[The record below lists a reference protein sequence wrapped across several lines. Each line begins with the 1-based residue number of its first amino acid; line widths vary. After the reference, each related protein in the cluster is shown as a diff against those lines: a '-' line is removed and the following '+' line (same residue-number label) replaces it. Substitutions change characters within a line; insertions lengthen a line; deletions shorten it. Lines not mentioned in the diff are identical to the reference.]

1 MWAIR
6 TTGMRE
12 MRVITYF
19 ALFSAKLCHQRE
31 AFGCLEV
38 EIHHLKKAQQ
48 LKFEN
53 IKVIASGLV
62 LAVVVTEVKYGKSTI
77 KVTMGTSLPGEVLVT
92 RVLSTDP
99 ILQIPLDAVDGLPRC
114 HLSV

>member
-1 MWAIR
+1 
-6 TTGMRE
+6 

-31 AFGCLEV
+31 AFECLDV
-38 EIHHLKKAQQ
+38 EIHHLEKAQQ

-62 LAVVVTEVKYGKSTI
+62 LAVVVTEVKYGKSAI
-77 KVTMGTSLPGEVLVT
+77 NVMVGTSLPGEVLVT
-92 RVLSTDP
+92 RVLFADP
-99 ILQIPLDAVDGLPRC
+99 MLQISLDAVEGLPRC
-114 HLSV
+114 RLSV